1 LVGVD
6 EGELLA
12 CCPVPQGHA
21 VASGHGQHGAV
32 VGELCVHADG
42 GGGDGR
48 IVRGRFDEFVGQVL
62 GGVALVTLDGFV
74 VLHSFL
80 VLRGGLGG
88 GGEGVVERPQCEPGE
103 EGKGGARCA
112 DGEQTAPFGGTAG
125 NGAGPPVVVGDG
137 VDHHDGGRRQP
148 GRGGGRGDYRATQ
161 GVEDLGGGG
170 TFDGVTVQ
178 ARGGKR
184 TQGLGHAAEVG
195 ADLVGP
201 KQHGGGVSVTE
212 GPGTGEGEDEDG
224 AEGEHV
230 HGWAALS
237 ATDDFGGHVAG
248 CADGTGVGG
257 AVGGGCRPWRGR
269 CRSR

>member
-1 LVGVD
+1 TIARD
-6 EGELLA
+6 
-12 CCPVPQGHA
+12 
-21 VASGHGQHGAV
+21 GQDRTVMGKRGAQPDR
-32 VGELCVHADG
+32 C
-42 GGGDGR
+42 GR
-48 IVRGRFDEFVGQVL
+48 NRRLVRGRFDEFVGQVL

-74 VLHSFL
+74 VVHSFL

-184 TQGLGHAAEVG
+184 
-195 ADLVGP
+195 
-201 KQHGGGVSVTE
+201 
-212 GPGTGEGEDEDG
+212 
-224 AEGEHV
+224 
-230 HGWAALS
+230 
-237 ATDDFGGHVAG
+237 
-248 CADGTGVGG
+248 
-257 AVGGGCRPWRGR
+257 
-269 CRSR
+269 